1 MNWPIPDFPK
11 KEKPQFPSGKLW
23 GGVLLILILFGV
35 IIAVFLLKAVN
46 YRDIFFNGLLPA
58 VVVWLFFLGI
68 VWLRYE
74 HSSHAVNLW
83 SIETQKNK
91 SRWQHWA
98 MWQRPIIASITLC
111 PEENGIKMLI
121 GDAIDI
127 PAYPLKCRRLHHNF
141 LDLRSKLSFLD
152 VNLEQQLPGY
162 RHNLYEIIVLQTD
175 SHDASIVAQAIF
187 KQWDMMPVI
196 QSSADKY
203 FSGSEACSIK
213 GMTLLIT
220 LQDWPGTAESQYSE
234 FINAKII
241 CDAENVDD
249 YSLYPKAGA
258 GRILHS
264 DNLIKS
270 IDMLTEYNKLKS
282 SDIKYVWLS
291 AVEEKDMI
299 ELVKY
304 AGKHQWEISPYHPF
318 LSINHSF
325 GPSGPL
331 AFPVAISLLTD
342 AAIQTGEIQLLIS
355 GSKEGTYSLCLVTGR
370 LFYDGRRAAS

>member
-35 IIAVFLLKAVN
+35 IIAFFLLKAVN

-74 HSSHAVNLW
+74 HSSHAVKLW

-91 SRWQHWA
+91 SRWQYWA
-98 MWQRPIIASITLC
+98 MWKRPIIASITLC

-121 GDAIDI
+121 GDVIDI
-127 PAYPLKCRRLHHNF
+127 PAYPLKCRRLHHKF

-162 RHNLYEIIVLQTD
+162 RNNLYEIIVLQTD
-175 SHDASIVAQAIF
+175 SHDASIVTQAIF
-187 KQWDMMPVI
+187 SQWDMMPVI

-203 FSGSEACSIK
+203 FSGSESCAIK
-213 GMTLLIT
+213 GMTLLVT
-220 LQDWPGTAESQYSE
+220 LQDWPGAAEGQYSE
-234 FINAKII
+234 FINAKLI
-241 CDAENVDD
+241 CDAENVDN
-249 YSLYPKAGA
+249 YSPYPKAGV

-264 DNLIKS
+264 DNLMKS
-270 IDMLTEYNKLKS
+270 LDVLTEYNKLKS
-282 SDIKYVWLS
+282 CDIRYVWLS

-299 ELVKY
+299 ELANY
-304 AGKHQWEISPYHPF
+304 ADKHQWKIPPYHPF

-342 AAIQTGEIQLLIS
+342 AAIQTGEMQLLIS

>member
-1 MNWPIPDFPK
+1 MNWPIPDFKK
-11 KEKPQFPSGKLW
+11 KEMPKLPSGKLW
-23 GGVLLILILFGV
+23 GSILFILSSSGAL
-35 IIAVFLLKAVN
+35 IAIFLLNAVN

-58 VVVWLFFLGI
+58 VVVGLFFWGI

-74 HSSHAVNLW
+74 HSSHAVILW
-83 SIETQKNK
+83 DIETQKNK
-91 SRWQHWA
+91 LRWQHWA

-111 PEENGIKMLI
+111 PEEYGVKMLT
-121 GDAIDI
+121 GHVIDI
-127 PAYPLKCRRLHHNF
+127 PAYPLKCRRLHHN
-141 LDLRSKLSFLD
+141 LPDLCSKLSFLD
-152 VNLEQQLPGY
+152 INLEQQLPGY
-162 RHNLYEIIVLQTD
+162 RNNLYEIIVLQTD

-187 KQWDMMPVI
+187 RQWDIMPVI

-203 FSGSEACSIK
+203 FSGAEACSIK
-213 GMTLLIT
+213 GVTLLVT
-220 LQDWPGTAESQYSE
+220 LQDWPGTAEGQYSE

-241 CDAENVDD
+241 CDAEKVDN
-249 YSLYPKAGA
+249 YSPYPKAGV
-258 GRILHS
+258 GRVLHS
-264 DNLIKS
+264 DNLMKS
-270 IDMLTEYNKLKS
+270 LDVLTEYNKLKS
-282 SDIKYVWLS
+282 CDIRYVWLS

-304 AGKHQWEISPYHPF
+304 ADKHQWKIPPYHPF

-342 AAIQTGEIQLLIS
+342 AAIQTGEMQLLIS

-370 LFYDGRRAAS
+370 LFNDGRRAAS